1 MIDKSILLQTLDFLW
16 KEHIATLDMMRHTI
30 ILRAYGQKDPL
41 NEYKKEAF
49 NMFADLLN
57 VLKEQVTVVTCR
69 TIIRANTDQSQLEP
83 AQSAQNI
90 KTNEIHDAP
99 ENVLSGKP
107 STPGVLKDIDQNDP
121 STWGK
126 VARNDLCPC
135 GSGKKYKHCHG
146 KI

>member
-1 MIDKSILLQTLDFLW
+1 
-16 KEHIATLDMMRHTI
+16 
-30 ILRAYGQKDPL
+30 
-41 NEYKKEAF
+41 
-49 NMFADLLN
+49 MFADLLN

-69 TIIRANTDQSQLEP
+69 TIIKANTEKSSLEP
-83 AQSAQNI
+83 NESAQNI

-99 ENVLSGKP
+99 ENVLSAKP
-107 STPGVLKDIDQNDP
+107 SIQSGLKDIDPNDP
-121 STWGK
+121 KTWGK